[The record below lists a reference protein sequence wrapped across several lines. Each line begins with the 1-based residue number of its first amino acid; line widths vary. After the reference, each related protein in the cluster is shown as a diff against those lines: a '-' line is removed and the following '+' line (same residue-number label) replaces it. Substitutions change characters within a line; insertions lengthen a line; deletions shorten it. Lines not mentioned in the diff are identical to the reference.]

1 MKNILL
7 VILLSIPFVS
17 FSQEENDRV
26 FYYDSIG
33 HIATKDNYHYYKIVK
48 DYNNSQKTYKYLYYD
63 KFDQVYEEGF
73 SVDKTYKKNV
83 GEFKSYY
90 KNGNTREIIQ
100 YDSLSQKNGKFV
112 EYYENGKKAAEGE
125 NIETDKKWNHIIVSF
140 WNPNGKQTVT
150 NGNGFYSLTT
160 LKEKYFL
167 AEKGFIKNGLREG
180 QWEGKESYSKD
191 VNCLLTFTEN
201 YSNGELI
208 EGCSYDDDYNPYIYD
223 KVEENPEPIISMQSF
238 YRYFSKHYNTYLIAE
253 KLKKDLTGKIF
264 IEFVIDK
271 DGNFNEIKVVKDL
284 GFGTGEEAV
293 RMLKSAPKMFKP
305 GKQRGILVKARYVMP
320 ISLNIP
326 VDDY

>member
-208 EGCSYDDDYNPYIYD
+208 EGCSYDDDYNPYIYTEQL
-223 KVEENPEPIISMQSF
+223 VVAEPSGGISTFLKYIQRN
-238 YRYFSKHYNTYLIAE
+238 YHTDQIAE
-253 KLKKDLTGKIF
+253 TITTSIEGRVIV
-264 IEFVIDK
+264 EFVIET
-271 DGNFNEIKVVKDL
+271 DGSFGDIRVLKDL
-284 GFGTGEEAV
+284 GYGTGDEAI
-293 RMLKSAPKMFKP
+293 RTLKRAPKFLP
-305 GKQRGILVKARYVMP
+305 GKMRGRVTRTKYMLP
-320 ISLNIP
+320 IALSIP
-326 VDDY
+326 AE